1 MRYPPAVMVRGIRLS
16 RGWKIALA
24 VVAALALTVGFG
36 FGPYARHRAIA
47 EAERRGLELRVGGV
61 SPGWFA
67 VELRDVHLVP
77 EGVEGVDVA
86 LDVVHV
92 DLSAGFHV
100 QSVEVRGGAVDL
112 SGPPDEIVSR
122 LTSWRDRHRSEATG
136 GGPVTPIDVVGLRVS
151 WAKLE
156 SSSDAAASADGVE
169 AHRDADGTRVTVG
182 GADVTFPDKTLH
194 LASAD
199 ASWDPERHLKDAHA
213 KVLELRLVLPTPA
226 APPTQAVEEPTPPP
240 PPPPK
245 GKPVPFVFTP
255 FLHFP
260 DLRGLRAQVR
270 AAMERV
276 DGKLQDHS
284 TFAIDELSVGVTRGT
299 DALVAGPGKMTVTRE
314 GSIVAVDFVP
324 GAAAASGST
333 PLTLH
338 ASAPIGVGDVVVS
351 LSGGPI
357 SLDLLGIK
365 EGALGVEGTKRAT
378 VGGKAT
384 ITLDDPGTTLVFDA
398 DLSTKDFS
406 IKNPRIATDTVRG
419 LSVRTAL
426 RGALDADGHLRVD
439 DGELSI
445 GALHLRGHGTLEQTT
460 DHLAANLAFE
470 LPTASCQSLLESVP
484 PALLPHLASAH
495 FKGTLAARG
504 YTQFDTRKID
514 DLVLKYD
521 FDDFCKMT
529 SVPAELDKER
539 FKGRFTHPI
548 VTKED
553 KQDELTTGPGEP
565 GWADIDEISPFMQVA
580 VLTTED
586 GSFYRHHG
594 FNHSAIRAS
603 LIANVK
609 AGKFVRGAST
619 ITMQLA
625 KNLFLTREKTVSRKL
640 EELVLADYLEKTFRK
655 EELMELYLNVIEF
668 GPDLYGV
675 RDAAMHYFGRR
686 PDEINLAESL
696 FLSSLLPNPKGYH
709 KMYEKGVVSPYWVTR
724 IGQLMEVAAKNGKIS
739 PKELEEGKTET
750 IVFHREGDPP
760 PPPRPSIAGAHFTGD
775 EGNEW
780 EPVP

>member
-1 MRYPPAVMVRGIRLS
+1 MLRGISLS
-16 RGWKIALA
+16 RRWKIALA
-24 VVAALALTVGFG
+24 VVAVLGLTSGFG

-47 EAERRGLELRVGGV
+47 EAERRGVELRVGGV

-67 VELRDVHLVP
+67 VELHDVHLAP
-77 EGVEGVDVA
+77 EGVSGVEVA
-86 LDVVHV
+86 LDVVRV
-92 DLSAGFHV
+92 DLSVGLHV
-100 QSVEVRGGAVDL
+100 QAVQVHGGAVDL

-122 LTSWRDRHRSEATG
+122 LASWRDRHRSEGTAS
-136 GGPVTPIDVVGLRVS
+136 GPVTPIDVDGIRLAWTKIDVT
-151 WAKLE
+151 
-156 SSSDAAASADGVE
+156 DAAASADGLE
-169 AHRDADGTRVTVG
+169 AHRDGEGTRVTIG

-199 ASWDPERHLKDAHA
+199 ASWDAERHLRDAHA
-213 KVLELRLVLPTPA
+213 KVLELRLVLPPPAA
-226 APPTQAVEEPTPPP
+226 APPAPVVDEPPP

-245 GKPVPFVFTP
+245 GKPQPFVFTP

-260 DLRGLRAQVR
+260 DLRGIRAQVR
-270 AAMERV
+270 TAMERL

-299 DALVAGPGKMTVTRE
+299 DSLVAGPGKMTVARE
-314 GSIVAVDFVP
+314 GNLVSVDFVP
-324 GAAAASGST
+324 GAAAAVSGST
-333 PLTLH
+333 PLTFH
-338 ASAPIGVGDVVVS
+338 AAAPIGTGDVVVS

-365 EGALGVEGTKRAT
+365 EGALGIEGTKRAT
-378 VGGKAT
+378 LGGKAT

-406 IKNPRIATDTVRG
+406 IKNPRIASDTVRG

-445 GALHLRGHGTLEQTT
+445 GALHLRGHGTLEQTA

-484 PALLPHLASAH
+484 PALMPHLASAR

-529 SVPAELDKER
+529 SVPPDLDKER

-565 GWADIDEISPFMQVA
+565 GWTDIDEISPFMQVA

-625 KNLFLTREKTVSRKL
+625 KNLFLTREKTLSRKL

-709 KMYEKGVVSPYWVTR
+709 KMYEKGVVSPYWVSR
-724 IGQLMEVAAKNGKIS
+724 IGQLMEVAEKNGKIS

-750 IVFHREGDPP
+750 IVFHKEGDPP

-780 EPVP
+780 EPMP